1 MNSRVSKTGF
11 NNIRGVIVDLD
22 GTMVDTLADFTAAL
36 NGMLRDLGLSAVSA
50 PEVEKWV
57 GKGSEHLIR
66 GIVGRQRDA
75 AQTAVIY
82 PRAWELYQAHYL
94 AINGQ
99 FSAAYPGVKQGLAA
113 LQARGLKLACL
124 TNKPLA
130 FTTPLL
136 AAKGLSRFF
145 SVVFGGD
152 SFEKKKPH
160 PLPVLRSCE
169 ALGLPPSTVLCIG
182 DSENDALAAH
192 AAGCAVV
199 LVSYGYNHGV
209 SVREQR
215 FNFGEVAVVD
225 SFLDIKFATI

>member
-1 MNSRVSKTGF
+1 MNLRVSKTGF

-36 NGMLRDLGLSAVSA
+36 NGMLCDLGLSAVSA

-66 GIVGRQRDA
+66 GIVGMQCSA
-75 AQTAVIY
+75 EQTAALL

-99 FSAAYPGVKQGLAA
+99 FSAVYLGVKEGLAT

-130 FTTPLL
+130 FAAPLL

-145 SVVFGGD
+145 SAVFGGD

-160 PLPVLRSCE
+160 PLPVQRTCE
-169 ALGLPPSTVLCIG
+169 ALGLPPSAVLCIG

-192 AAGCAVV
+192 AAGCKVV

-209 SVREQR
+209 AVREQR
-215 FNFGEVAVVD
+215 FASGEVAVVD
-225 SFLDIKFATI
+225 SLVELAPMFD